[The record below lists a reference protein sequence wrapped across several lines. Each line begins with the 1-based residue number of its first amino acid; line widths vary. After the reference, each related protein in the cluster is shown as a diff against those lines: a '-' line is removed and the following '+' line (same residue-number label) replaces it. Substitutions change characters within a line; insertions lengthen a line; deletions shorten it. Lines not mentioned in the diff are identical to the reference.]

1 MDQLT
6 VDFGDDDIA
15 IGDDVLFW
23 GEDHGIQISTEEISR
38 NILSTP
44 YVIFTG
50 LSNRVKRIP
59 VF

>member
-1 MDQLT
+1 
-6 VDFGDDDIA
+6 
-15 IGDDVLFW
+15 VLFW